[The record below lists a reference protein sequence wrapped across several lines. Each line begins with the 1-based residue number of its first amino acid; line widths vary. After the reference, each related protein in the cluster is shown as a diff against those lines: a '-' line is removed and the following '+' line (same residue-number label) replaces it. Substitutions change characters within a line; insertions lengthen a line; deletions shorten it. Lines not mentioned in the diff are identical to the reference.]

1 VTKPANST
9 KVNAIKNIV
18 IIVVMVFKLLSLF
31 TMLLILI
38 KATKMNTREQALKK
52 SNAVIAITFG

>member
-9 KVNAIKNIV
+9 KVNAIKNSV

-38 KATKMNTREQALKK
+38 KATKMNTREEALKK

>member
-9 KVNAIKNIV
+9 KVNAIKNNV

-38 KATKMNTREQALKK
+38 KATKMNTREEALKK